1 MKKSMPWSG
10 GTVPAAADGT
20 GRRCRRP
27 GKHQCKLAAC
37 RPVAG
42 AADPHHRAPSA
53 VAAAAAGPRCAGAGT
68 GAADLLPVGS
78 PWRLSPWLPGGG
90 GVVMRQ
96 MAREEQEAAV
106 PPMPHRP
113 APQQPAAPKSAPQ
126 PEKAPTPPACG
137 GKKPAPSGSR
147 KAGIARPGN
156 TGPRRPG
163 LSGGEAGRAGHR
175 SAVGGDQADVAH
187 FFRKPNNPFFLIGPG
202 ADTLHLIAGLA
213 DGGPQGLLVQRRLA
227 EDHRLPLGVGRR

>member
-1 MKKSMPWSG
+1 MPWSG

-42 AADPHHRAPSA
+42 AADPITVPHLPWQLPLLAP
-53 VAAAAAGPRCAGAGT
+53 VALVLVLVVLIFC
-68 GAADLLPVGS
+68 LLA
-78 PWRLSPWLPGGG
+78 RRGGYRRG
-90 GVVMRQ
+90 FREERVVMRQ

-113 APQQPAAPKSAPQ
+113 ARSSPPPRSLLRSRRRLPR
-126 PEKAPTPPACG
+126 PRLRRRKAR
-137 GKKPAPSGSR
+137 PSGSR

-187 FFRKPNNPFFLIGPG
+187 FFRKPNNPFS
-202 ADTLHLIAGLA
+202 HRAG
-213 DGGPQGLLVQRRLA
+213 R
-227 EDHRLPLGVGRR
+227 